1 MLWTDMTG
9 ALSGGTVASLF
20 HAIFEENSE
29 DKKAMQDPYGLDPP
43 SSSRYAC
50 LAA

>member
-1 MLWTDMTG
+1 M
-9 ALSGGTVASLF
+9 ASLF
-20 HAIFEENSE
+20 HAIFDENSE